1 MMTASTSSV
10 LQRKAVVLSKFL
22 CRLQQAV
29 QLREGQDAFLLFM
42 GETSRLL
49 AVLLELLKESL
60 SKIHH
65 ISRLSSQ
72 SAWIKALSPAIVKAA
87 GRFQT
92 LAGFLDEWQ
101 MINRMFGLLDV
112 LVGTGKFLREVRR
125 RKKENLAIGRK
136 DIVLEGLQHLSM
148 IFFHFSEGAAC
159 LASKKILTL
168 PSKRQNQLSFAA
180 VRAWA
185 VFTFLDL
192 ARGVIEYKKMTTR
205 GDVRSPKE
213 QKEGGQDMQQW
224 RSQFFI
230 NLAWAPVTVHWGVDG
245 GLLPDSLAS
254 LLAVY
259 ATSGIFKDVWKRTI

>member
-1 MMTASTSSV
+1 
-10 LQRKAVVLSKFL
+10 
-22 CRLQQAV
+22 
-29 QLREGQDAFLLFM
+29 
-42 GETSRLL
+42 
-49 AVLLELLKESL
+49 LLELLKQSL

-72 SAWIKALSPAIVKAA
+72 SAWIKALSPAMAKAA

-125 RKKENLAIGRK
+125 RKKENLAVDRK
-136 DIVLEGLQHLSM
+136 DIALEGLQHVSM
-148 IFFHFSEGAAC
+148 IFFHLSEGAAC

-192 ARGVIEYKKMTTR
+192 ARGVIEYKKMTKR
-205 GDVRSPKE
+205 GDATSPKE

-224 RSQFFI
+224 RSQFLI

>member
-1 MMTASTSSV
+1 MATSTSSV
-10 LQRKAVVLSKFL
+10 LQRKAVILSKFL
-22 CRLQQAV
+22 CHLQQAV
-29 QLREGQDAFLLFM
+29 QSRQGQDAFLLFM

-60 SKIHH
+60 SKIPQ

-72 SAWIKALSPAIVKAA
+72 SAWIKAICPTMAKAA

-92 LAGFLDEWQ
+92 LTGFLDEWQ

-112 LVGTGKFLREVRR
+112 LVGTGQFLREVRR
-125 RKKENLAIGRK
+125 RRKENLAVDRK
-136 DIVLEGLQHLSM
+136 DIVLEGLQHVSM
-148 IFFHFSEGAAC
+148 ISFHLCEGAAC

-168 PSKRQNQLSFAA
+168 PSKARNQLSFAA

-192 ARGVIEYKKMTTR
+192 ARGVIEYKRMTKR
-205 GDVRSPKE
+205 GDTTSPKE

-224 RSQFFI
+224 RSQFLI

-259 ATSGIFKDVWKRTI
+259 ATSGIFKDVWKRAI